1 MAKPASNAPKFMS
14 LRLKLLLPILA
25 LLTVIFIVAY
35 VGLSAFLNNTVF
47 GILDEESK
55 TIIDSVTA
63 CLDGD
68 MMAEMNADYGPGVES
83 IAPGDV
89 TDERY
94 FTIMDCLDDAHQYN
108 PRAELFTYQQNANG
122 ELMVMVDAVATWD
135 DNESYW
141 LNDPYWIEDEIEQE
155 FMENGLVESDLGG
168 MLFEEEDG
176 NWYETFAPVK
186 TSSGAPAGGIGLYMK
201 ANDLVERLEALNT
214 WMILA
219 FIIIYALVVALV
231 FYITGRVTRRLIT
244 LSVASDRVAAGDYTP
259 LNLPDLKLD
268 DEADRLAVAF
278 NAMMDKVRV
287 REETLQARVTQL
299 EIQIDESRKAQQVSE
314 IVDTEFFQDLA
325 GRAAAM
331 RQRRQKPQDESGPTE
346 PKA

>member
-108 PRAELFTYQQNANG
+108 QRAELFTYQQNANG

-141 LNDPYWIEDEIEQE
+141 LNDPYWIEDDIEQE